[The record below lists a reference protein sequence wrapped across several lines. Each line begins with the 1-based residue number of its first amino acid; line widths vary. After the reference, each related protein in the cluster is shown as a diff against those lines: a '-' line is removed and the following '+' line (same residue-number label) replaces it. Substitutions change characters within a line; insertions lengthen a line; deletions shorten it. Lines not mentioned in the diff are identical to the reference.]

1 VANYLVPYLEDLA
14 YPGVEV
20 TKDEQLVYEWCSVGG
35 TAELIVELLLFLLCC
50 S

>member
-1 VANYLVPYLEDLA
+1 
-14 YPGVEV
+14 
-20 TKDEQLVYEWCSVGG
+20 VYEWYSVGG